1 MQQMKGT
8 ALNRTFAQTVKHLLG
23 RYGAW
28 IWLTLILGFTI
39 WFGLRQQVEIRN
51 IWHSL
56 RNADPT
62 WIAALVGL
70 EIGILALIAI
80 TYRSLLLRLGH
91 SVGVSSLIN
100 VHLQR
105 IVVGTVTPVGGPSSM
120 LIFVHRLR
128 QRGIKPADAL
138 LTVSIKSVIG
148 NFAFLVILL
157 PVLFVQKPSTLLL
170 TSTAGLIL
178 LVASMGWLL
187 YTALSGKKPPR
198 WVLHR
203 IPRKGLRFL
212 AEVRMHHI
220 SASSL
225 VRPFLYMLA
234 TKLGGVVMLFIALK
248 AVGQAP
254 DIQVPLMAYVVG
266 MVFLLVAPVF
276 QGIGVVE
283 VSMAV
288 ALQHMGIPPAAAV
301 SATLLTRVGELWLP
315 LLTGVVVQLGEMVS
329 SRQDR
334 ETPLEPA

>member
-1 MQQMKGT
+1 MKGT
-8 ALNRTFAQTVKHLLG
+8 TLDTPLIRTAGRLLS
-23 RYGAW
+23 RFGAY
-28 IWLTLILGFTI
+28 IWLALVLAFST
-39 WFGLRQQVEIRN
+39 WFGWRHQAEIQN

-80 TYRSLLLRLGH
+80 TYRSLLMRLGH
-91 SVGVSSLIN
+91 RVGVPSLVN

-105 IVVGTVTPVGGPSSM
+105 VVVGTVTPVGGPSSM

-128 QRGIKPADAL
+128 QQGIKPADAL

-148 NFAFLVILL
+148 NFAFLVLLL

-170 TSTAGLIL
+170 MSTVGLML

-187 YTALSGKKPPR
+187 YTVLSGKKPPR

-212 AEVRMHHI
+212 AEVRMHKI
-220 SASSL
+220 SPSSL
-225 VRPFLYMLA
+225 IQPFLYMLG

-248 AVGQAP
+248 AVGYSP
-254 DIQVPLMAYVVG
+254 EIQVPLMAYVVG

-288 ALQHMGIPPAAAV
+288 ALQQMGIPPAAAV

-315 LLTGVVVQLGEMVS
+315 LLTGIAMQLGEMLRS
-329 SRQDR
+329 KER
-334 ETPLEPA
+334 ESKMESLPAT

>member
-1 MQQMKGT
+1 MWLSLVL
-8 ALNRTFAQTVKHLLG
+8 AFTV
-23 RYGAW
+23 
-28 IWLTLILGFTI
+28 
-39 WFGLRQQVEIRN
+39 WFGWRQQAEIRN

-70 EIGILALIAI
+70 EVGILALIAI

-105 IVVGTVTPVGGPSSM
+105 VVVGTVTPVGGPSSM

-128 QRGIKPADAL
+128 QRGVKPADAL

-148 NFAFLVILL
+148 NFAFLVLL
-157 PVLFVQKPSTLLL
+157 VPVLFVQKPSTLLL
-170 TSTAGLIL
+170 LSTGGLVL
-178 LVASMGWLL
+178 LVLTMGWLL
-187 YTALSGKKPPR
+187 YTALSGRKPPR

-212 AEVRMHHI
+212 AEVRMHQI
-220 SASSL
+220 SPRSL
-225 VRPFLYMLA
+225 VQPFLYMLA

-288 ALQHMGIPPAAAV
+288 ALQQMGIPPAAAV

-315 LLTGVVVQLGEMVS
+315 LMTGIAVQLGEMLRNKEQAPEMES
-329 SRQDR
+329 I
-334 ETPLEPA
+334 PAT